1 MDLGLAGRVA
11 IVTGASRGIGR
22 SVAELLVN
30 EGCRVLAVS
39 RTQTEGPGESFA
51 IDVWSTIP
59 LLARNALL
67 VLAY

>member
-39 RTQTEGPGESFA
+39 RTPTEGPGESFA
-51 IDVWSTIP
+51 IDVTGPDAGEAS
-59 LLARNALL
+59 
-67 VLAY
+67 